1 MYLVVPALVQYIK
14 NLTTVSQVAAEAQ
27 NWSLAWYIGLK
38 DQFCHSCSVGC
49 CCSSDSI
56 PGLRMYMCLKYDRL
70 KKKKNVHLLIAPMFL
85 DIPSINQ
92 PNRKL
97 IIISVIILLQKPLI
111 SLLNYCISNFKLLK
125 VMAGGLAHYAL
136 TFNET

>member
-1 MYLVVPALVQYIK
+1 
-14 NLTTVSQVAAEAQ
+14 
-27 NWSLAWYIGLK
+27 
-38 DQFCHSCSVGC
+38 
-49 CCSSDSI
+49 
-56 PGLRMYMCLKYDRL
+56 
-70 KKKKNVHLLIAPMFL
+70 MFL